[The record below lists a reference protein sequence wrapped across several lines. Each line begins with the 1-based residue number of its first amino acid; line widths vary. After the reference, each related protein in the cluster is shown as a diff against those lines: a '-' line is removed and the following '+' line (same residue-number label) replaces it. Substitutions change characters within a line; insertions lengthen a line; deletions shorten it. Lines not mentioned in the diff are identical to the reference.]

1 MQAKAGPLKIESHR
15 VMAAAVISKCFN
27 GGMTTAHPP
36 SEIPARISN
45 LSVNIHRQQAMRI
58 ADLSNPPSRE
68 CVHSGMGNAVRL
80 LDLHSEA
87 LLLIL
92 EVVGRSGKDQR

>member
-1 MQAKAGPLKIESHR
+1 M
-15 VMAAAVISKCFN
+15 
-27 GGMTTAHPP
+27 
-36 SEIPARISN
+36 
-45 LSVNIHRQQAMRI
+45 NIHRQQAMRI

-68 CVHSGMGNAVRL
+68 CGHGCVHSGMGNAVRL

-92 EVVGRSGKDQR
+92 EVVGGSGKDQR